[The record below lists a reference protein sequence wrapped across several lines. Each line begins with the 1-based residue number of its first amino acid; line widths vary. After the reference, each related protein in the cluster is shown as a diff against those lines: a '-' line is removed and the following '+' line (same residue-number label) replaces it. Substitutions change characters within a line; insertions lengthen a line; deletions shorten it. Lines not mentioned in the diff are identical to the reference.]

1 MQLFLIA
8 YNLRLSKFKEMP
20 QDEQQGSY
28 AHYG

>member
-8 YNLRLSKFKEMP
+8 YNLRLSKFKEML
-20 QDEQQGSY
+20 QDEQQVSY